1 MRLTEILEK
10 VWKAIDKIENIDFDQ
25 DGEEIKEDLL
35 GIHRKFLKKNGIM
48 DEVTD
53 CLQELQTV
61 VDEYKDIE
69 EELGIDLI
77 NDKERMIFIKAILKG
92 YIYFKDRENKV
103 HKGYIVGYE
112 ENFAFYKRKLIV
124 AYGIELH
131 FNRRDDL
138 WIYDD
143 EELMKN
149 PYNHPL
155 GERAYGSCLIKKE
168 NDLDFEHFGKTWALT
183 KEELEMK

>member
-1 MRLTEILEK
+1 MNERLVSKEKLEL
-10 VWKAIDKIENIDFDQ
+10 ALKIISTTP
-25 DGEEIKEDLL
+25 KELVEDIYLKNAKL
-35 GIHRKFLKKNGIM
+35 GQL
-48 DEVTD
+48 E
-53 CLQELQTV
+53 
-61 VDEYKDIE
+61 DIE

-92 YIYFKDRENKV
+92 YIYFKDHENKV
-103 HKGYIVGYE
+103 HKGFIVGYE

-124 AYGIELH
+124 AYGIGLH
-131 FNRRDDL
+131 FNWRDDL

-155 GERAYGSCLIKKE
+155 GNRAYGSCLIKKE
-168 NDLDFEHFGKTWALT
+168 YGLDFENYGKTWALT
-183 KEELEMK
+183 KEELK

>member
-1 MRLTEILEK
+1 MIDRLTRKNDDYEIISE
-10 VWKAIDKIENIDFDQ
+10 Q
-25 DGEEIKEDLL
+25 DAIKEEGFYPAIQKL
-35 GIHRKFLKKNGIM
+35 GQL
-48 DEVTD
+48 E
-53 CLQELQTV
+53 
-61 VDEYKDIE
+61 DIE

-92 YIYFKDRENKV
+92 YIYFKDSENKI

-124 AYGIELH
+124 AYGIGLH
-131 FNRRDDL
+131 FNWRDDL
-138 WIYDD
+138 FIYDD

-155 GERAYGSCLIKKE
+155 GDRAFGSCLIKKE
-168 NDLDFEHFGKTWALT
+168 YDLDFEHFGKTWALT
-183 KEELEMK
+183 KEELEKQL